1 MFGDGIASCTL
12 KEHISYVYIY
22 LGHIWPTKI
31 AMLEKAPCMCTTIL
45 HQHLLQLHYLTKQ
58 NIIEPHGVSYHFSV
72 FGGHRRP
79 RYLDLFE
86 RGLLVAILSPKN
98 VRFQLGDPD
107 LV

>member
-1 MFGDGIASCTL
+1 
-12 KEHISYVYIY
+12 
-22 LGHIWPTKI
+22 
-31 AMLEKAPCMCTTIL
+31 MLEKHHACAQQYFINIYN
-45 HQHLLQLHYLTKQ
+45 LHYLTEQ

-79 RYLDLFE
+79 WYLDLFE